1 MVVLR
6 LPARPGGLC
15 KSLENES
22 DFTEIHAVFGKSL
35 EINKT
40 DSTRR
45 VLCGVMGFCIL
56 CNSWGFTPLGGY
68 HATVSIPSF
77 LCSLAF
83 GGGGPVV
90 PNPRRGVGTRDNPPS
105 VSEISF
111 FPTDRTA
118 S

>member
-6 LPARPGGLC
+6 LPARHGGLR

-22 DFTEIHAVFGKSL
+22 DFIEIHAVFSKSL

-40 DSTRR
+40 DSVLR
-45 VLCGVMGFCIL
+45 VLYGVMSLCSL
-56 CNSWGFTPLGGY
+56 CNSWDFTPLGG
-68 HATVSIPSF
+68 HHPPSAYPIF

-90 PNPRRGVGTRDNPPS
+90 PDPEGGRD
-105 VSEISF
+105 
-111 FPTDRTA
+111 
-118 S
+118 